1 ISPCPPGWRFDPSL
15 TIEMAKLV
23 VETGIWPLMEYEN
36 GALKLSG
43 PSVVLLNKEK
53 RKPIE
58 EYLKLQGRFKALS
71 DSDIKE
77 IKAEVDKMWEIIEAR
92 IKAKF

>member
-1 ISPCPPGWRFDPSL
+1 
-15 TIEMAKLV
+15 
-23 VETGIWPLMEYEN
+23 TGIWPLMEYEN